1 MRFKALSLLCLIS
14 FQSFA
19 QVNNNQ
25 EPEVVVEESSS
36 VEISKIRIRDVRELI
51 ANIGAENTCMDE
63 YLKRRSYLVTKLA
76 LAPVIL
82 PVGFYAATIG
92 AGFGGAYLAYTVG
105 FDPLGGVILG
115 MFTGAV
121 GSTTGLLTDTGLG
134 ITQLIEVDR
143 IVKSLAELHLN
154 RPDQK
159 TERLYK
165 KYAKNNENALDQKS
179 FELKLLALDQE
190 GKLCDG
196 SLTKS
201 RFNIAKR
208 RLKKK
213 LARTKHLKTALL

>member
-1 MRFKALSLLCLIS
+1 MKFKALSLLCLLS

-19 QVNNNQ
+19 QVHDNQ
-25 EPEVVVEESSS
+25 EPEVVVEESSTL
-36 VEISKIRIRDVRELI
+36 EISTIRIKDVKELI

-63 YLKRRSYLVTKLA
+63 YLKRRRHLVTKLA

-92 AGFGGAYLAYTVG
+92 AGIGGVYLAYTVG

-121 GSTTGLLTDTGLG
+121 GGSTGLLTDTGLG
-134 ITQLIEVDR
+134 ISQLIEVDR

-154 RPDQK
+154 QSSQK
-159 TERLYK
+159 TSRLYK
-165 KYAKNNENALDQKS
+165 KYAKNNDNAVDQKS
-179 FELKLLALDQE
+179 FELQLLTLDQE

-201 RFNIAKR
+201 RFGKVAR

-213 LARTKHLKTALL
+213 IARTKHLKDVI

>member
-1 MRFKALSLLCLIS
+1 MKFKALSLLCLIT
-14 FQSFA
+14 FNSFA
-19 QVNNNQ
+19 QVHDNQ

-36 VEISKIRIRDVRELI
+36 VEISKIRIKDVKELI

-76 LAPVIL
+76 LTPVIL

-92 AGFGGAYLAYTVG
+92 AGIGGVYLAYTVG

-121 GSTTGLLTDTGLG
+121 GGSTGLLTDTGLG
-134 ITQLIEVDR
+134 VSQLIEVDR

-165 KYAKNNENALDQKS
+165 KYARNNENALDQKS

-201 RFNIAKR
+201 RFNKVSR
-208 RLKKK
+208 RLKKR